1 MPYGTLLTARTRCDC
16 LINASIDGL
25 LRLYLSPPTK
35 NALGLVHRWN
45 ADAHI
50 IRERSHVPESKPSTR
65 RNDTAIP
72 AGPEDEFG
80 QFADLNGFR
89 IPKIKDLI
97 QSALIE

>member
-25 LRLYLSPPTK
+25 L
-35 NALGLVHRWN
+35 
-45 ADAHI
+45 
-50 IRERSHVPESKPSTR
+50 R